1 MDFKL
6 NKILLSI
13 NKVIKV
19 RWRLVIAAVVIVLP
33 LSLLL
38 FRNNSPS
45 VEAGWW
51 NEMWYY
57 RQAIPI
63 NYSGS
68 SVLTE
73 YQVFIDNLDTSS
85 LITADKM
92 QSDCDDIRF
101 TNKNGILLDYYIVG
115 NTCNS
120 PDTEIW
126 VKVNR
131 IPPGGTTIYMYYGN
145 PQARRYQ
152 DIRKTFTYSEEKVVG
167 YVLNTATTAYDL
179 ISLEDGNSITHNGTT
194 LNLDKGETSSITT
207 SAYLPVL
214 AKKLFNMSTENYDT
228 IVPVGW
234 AGTEFVYR
242 NRSSNYATYFVMVS
256 PWGTATV
263 KIYIN
268 GTQCGADRTVTSSGL
283 RVTDCGGS
291 GYDVYRI
298 VSDIPILV
306 NKSSIGSDP
315 FPLHPADK
323 GPWYGWDSTQDN
335 FAAGP
340 NGATYQWI
348 DSGMTTVSSGSLG
361 ANAGAAIGAG
371 GGSYYSGDTVKIWTS
386 DYGIGVASHADNDG
400 GDGTTYMPRYE
411 FGTITGSPYATDYV
425 SVLSDQPTTC
435 TTYTA
440 SGHSI
445 DTVTLSSANTQV
457 YELGD
462 TNFGIGDSNEYIG
475 EAWYIECDK
484 PAMFVSQYVDDE
496 QNMWTYP
503 MMRQFTYPTPSV
515 GTPATE
521 QKGPG
526 PVAYWSFDEGYGST
540 AYDYSPNDNDGTIN
554 GATWKPAS
562 ECKFGKCLYFDGDG
576 DYVQIP
582 DNLILEPQNFTVSA
596 WVKPS
601 ALSSW
606 NYIISNTKDSYY
618 YGYRLEI
625 NDLGDL
631 YFSIGYGSSQADCTY
646 NSIVQLNQWQLF
658 SASYDGS
665 DIKLYKDGNL
675 LKTCNVGSITLDY
688 SATNTMVG
696 YSNVTGNRKYFKG
709 YIDEV
714 KIYNYARTAEQIKQD
729 YNRGRAVMLGQSGG
743 DEYASLTD
751 GLVGWWK
758 MDESSYNGTADELV
772 DSSGNERHGFAFG
785 TSLSTI
791 STSTAKFGR
800 ASYLDGSSHYLEI
813 PYNDFDRDDFS
824 ISFWL
829 KTSSSSQ
836 TIFNTYSGTPRVAA
850 YIQADGTL
858 RFNVRGSNGSTIPNI
873 YVYSNTVINDNIWHH
888 VSLVRQDDFIYI
900 YIDGDFES
908 REAGLHN
915 VDPGSARD
923 SLGLGANGLYHD
935 AYDPTYQGY
944 IDDFR
949 IYEKALSPEEVRHLY
964 EWAPGPVFYMDFN
977 ENSGSS
983 QVYDKSGND
992 NHGTMN
998 GGMTEADWVS
1008 GKYGSA
1014 LDFDGKTEY
1023 NYINLGTTDFGIDN
1037 KFTLSFWM
1045 KYRSSISGNYIKSIF
1060 SKSNNY
1066 GTNQGD
1072 YTIGISDNKISYRV
1086 CNGIKSLL
1094 RSSCGSYAD
1103 DVGDTLEPNKWYYV
1117 TNVYDGNNFKTYVNG
1132 KLVNSTVFEGFN
1144 LGSNNY
1150 LIGTNYFNAYYWA
1163 FNGIIDDV
1171 KIYNYA
1177 RTPRQILED
1186 MNAGRKNNPIA
1197 YWSFDEGQGTTAYD
1211 RGVVRQVTGSGYDGT
1226 LTNMSTAGTSTA
1238 WTKYGKVGG
1247 ALKFDGVDDYINIPD
1262 NILATS
1268 SEFSIDGWINPSGE
1282 NSTESYNEQILIDLR
1297 GQYQIFLDWMETDD
1311 SNHKEA
1317 LQFWI
1322 YDGLTDSVRVY
1333 SGDYT
1338 APVNKWTHFTVTYKD
1353 NNIKLYI
1360 NGELNA
1366 TGTSDP
1372 PGITTSDSKIGKD
1385 YSATDRLCFKGI
1397 MDEIKIYNYALTLDE
1412 IRQNYNQGRQ
1422 TVLSKSKEEVQQATE
1437 GLVGWWKMDESSW
1450 SGNSGEVIDY
1460 SGIGNHGTAYNGAN
1474 STSTAKYGRAGE
1486 FDGGTK
1492 YVDIGDQPEYDFGN
1506 KDFTVSAWA
1515 YRNSGFSNWDTS
1527 VLTKWNTGS
1536 SPGTNEWFLS
1546 MGESSFGTKPNFV
1559 IESGTTSYSATSPD
1573 TTNNNEWYYLTG
1585 VRKGDYII
1593 LYVNGEEKA
1602 RTYIGNISINNVSG
1616 RTLKIAKI
1624 DGGVYGL
1631 DGLVDDVKI
1640 YNYARS
1646 PEQIMRDYVEGPPP
1660 VGYWKFDDFSG
1671 TTAVDSSGMGNDGT
1685 INGATW
1691 EVRGKKGSALKFD
1704 GVNSYITIADSDSL
1718 DTTGQ
1723 MSIGFWLKRDM
1734 SNQQTDQTR
1743 TSILFK
1749 LEVDVGDKRN
1759 GYSVDI
1765 LNSDNRIQTFY
1776 GQNDLYD
1783 SGTSNS
1789 AITDNNWHHI
1799 LITRS
1804 GVTENIYIDGKL
1816 DKQNTFSNA
1825 IWNAA
1830 SQDIIISYN
1839 SWARN
1844 RFAGLI
1850 DELKIWDYALTPR
1863 QVAMEYNAGAPIGY
1877 WKFDEGEG
1885 ETAYDYSGNGN
1896 NGTVYIGSGGS
1907 QTSTST
1913 AWSNGSAGKIN
1924 GSLNFDGTDDY
1935 INAGNDSSLDITD
1948 SITISAW
1955 IKPAVTSSWN
1965 TVVVKG
1971 GWSSAYWMNVRN
1983 NYLQVYLDGVVDAFI
1998 DDTTPIG
2005 TGSWRHVAITYDKDG
2020 GPNNLKLF
2028 VDGKNV
2034 KSGTYTGTI
2043 TSVPSK
2049 SLYIGRD
2056 GSTGAY
2062 TFDGQID
2069 EVKIWN
2075 YALTPEEVKRQYN
2088 AGFGTY
2094 FK

>member
-194 LNLDKGETSSITT
+194 LNLDKGETSPITT
-207 SAYLPVL
+207 SAYLPVS

-323 GPWYGWDSTQDN
+323 GPWYGWDSTGDN

-340 NGATYQWI
+340 DGANLEWI
-348 DSGMTTVSSGSLG
+348 DSGMTSTSSKALS
-361 ANAGAAIGAG
+361 ANSGDYINAG
-371 GGSYYSGDTVKIWTS
+371 GGSYYSGDTVKVWS
-386 DYGIGVASHADNDG
+386 DDYVVAGASQADSDG
-400 GDGTTYMPRYE
+400 GDATTYMPRYE

-503 MMRQFTYPTPSV
+503 MMRQFTYPTPTV
-515 GTPATE
+515 GVMESEE
-521 QKGPG
+521 QGPG

-562 ECKFGKCLYFDGDG
+562 ECKFGKCLYFDGDD
-576 DYVQIP
+576 DYVSVDT
-582 DNLILEPQNFTVSA
+582 DNFGSTKGTVSL
-596 WVKPS
+596 WVKPTNIPS
-601 ALSSW
+601 HSMLFGHQNGNNRLYVGINISPALNIGIADTGVIDVNKNLVLNKWQYITFTYDSGTWIFYYNGKEISSGSYSGSINFSSNAEIGDDGGSSW
-606 NYIISNTKDSYY
+606 
-618 YGYRLEI
+618 
-625 NDLGDL
+625 
-631 YFSIGYGSSQADCTY
+631 
-646 NSIVQLNQWQLF
+646 
-658 SASYDGS
+658 
-665 DIKLYKDGNL
+665 
-675 LKTCNVGSITLDY
+675 
-688 SATNTMVG
+688 TNNFPG
-696 YSNVTGNRKYFKG
+696 F
-709 YIDEV
+709 IDEV

-743 DEYASLTD
+743 EYASLTD

-772 DSSGNERHGFAFG
+772 DSSGNERHGFASG

-1197 YWSFDEGQGTTAYD
+1197 YWSFDEGQGTTVYD
-1211 RGVVRQVTGSGYDGT
+1211 RGIVKEVTGSGYDGT

-1422 TVLSKSKEEVQQATE
+1422 TVLSKSKEEVQQVTE

-1460 SGIGNHGTAYNGAN
+1460 SGAGNHGTAYNGAN

-1515 YRNSGFSNWDTS
+1515 YRNSGFGGYDTT
-1527 VLTKWNTGS
+1527 VVGKWNTGA
-1536 SPGTNEWFLS
+1536 SPGTNEWLLGHGS
-1546 MGESSFGTKPNFV
+1546 GSSDTYPHFV
-1559 IESGTTSYSATSPD
+1559 IESGNISYDVKSSE

-1585 VRKGDYII
+1585 VRKGDYIFI
-1593 LYVNGEEKA
+1593 YVNGEEKA

-1646 PEQIMRDYVEGPPP
+1646 PEQIMRDYVEGPSP

-1671 TTAVDSSGMGNDGT
+1671 TTAVDASGMGNDGT

-1691 EVRGKKGSALKFD
+1691 EVRGKKGSALSFD
-1704 GVNSYITIADSDSL
+1704 GSDDRVVVSNANNSILPPDNGAFTISL
-1718 DTTGQ
+1718 WFNSGEISTP
-1723 MSIGFWLKRDM
+1723 SIKSIM
-1734 SNQQTDQTR
+1734 SNETYL
-1743 TSILFK
+1743 TSGFRF
-1749 LEVDVGDKRN
+1749 G
-1759 GYSVDI
+1759 
-1765 LNSDNRIQTFY
+1765 
-1776 GQNDLYD
+1776 
-1783 SGTSNS
+1783 
-1789 AITDNNWHHI
+1789 TDNN
-1799 LITRS
+1799 
-1804 GVTENIYIDGKL
+1804 GKL
-1816 DKQNTFSNA
+1816 RFWSTESGGSISLISNTTIREGSWYHAVVVYTGNSAKMYINGVEDVEDTLGVVVSNTNDIHIARAIGGKQYFK
-1825 IWNAA
+1825 
-1830 SQDIIISYN
+1830 
-1839 SWARN
+1839 
-1844 RFAGLI
+1844 GKI
-1850 DELKIWDYALTPR
+1850 DEVKIYNYALTPR

-1935 INAGNDSSLDITD
+1935 IDINH
-1948 SITISAW
+1948 SISFPDNLTISGW
-1955 IKPAVTSSWN
+1955 FKTSASGLN
-1965 TVVVKG
+1965 QTIFFANS
-1971 GWSSAYWMNVRN
+1971 SSAADRIQVRIHNSNVIN
-1983 NYLQVYLDGVVDAFI
+1983 VLTDNSANWPSYDIMGTKIVTDGNWHHFTFVQENTQLYLYIDGEL
-1998 DDTTPIG
+1998 DTTEEIS
-2005 TGSWRHVAITYDKDG
+2005 TNSSFIST
-2020 GPNNLKLF
+2020 NNKISYYI
-2028 VDGKNV
+2028 
-2034 KSGTYTGTI
+2034 SGNTQ
-2043 TSVPSK
+2043 
-2049 SLYIGRD
+2049 
-2056 GSTGAY
+2056 
-2062 TFDGQID
+2062 TFNGQID